1 MGTSMEHLLP
11 LDASRLLTTSETSP
25 LCCTENGIYTYE
37 AKVLF
42 LVESAGWQNYL
53 DSLKFILSIF
63 FHCLL
68 STS

>member
-11 LDASRLLTTSETSP
+11 LDASRLLTTSE
-25 LCCTENGIYTYE
+25 LH
-37 AKVLF
+37 LF
-42 LVESAGWQNYL
+42 VVRKMEYIHTKQRFCFGRVSRLAELPGFAEDYL
-53 DSLKFILSIF
+53 KYF